1 MMNEHPAGSWSGEFP
16 AGRVTVT
23 PRAIASI
30 VAGAALQCEG
40 VASLANPPE
49 GRAPLLASEARRG
62 VEVHLHQNQV
72 IVDVYLLVRAGVPI
86 ADVAHTVQE
95 QVRAALEL
103 ALDARDPQVNV
114 RVQGIRGRY

>member
-1 MMNEHPAGSWSGEFP
+1 MINEHAAGSWSGEFP

-40 VASLANPPE
+40 VAGLADPPE
-49 GRAPLLASEARRG
+49 GRAPLPAGEARRG

-72 IVDVYLLVRAGVPI
+72 IVDLYLLVRTGAPI

-114 RVQGIRGRY
+114 RVQGIRGGS